1 MGFRPDCRS
10 GYCLRQSGD
19 SFLFLEKDF
28 GNYYKNPARF
38 GSQRLKKINECT
50 SGAKV
55 FSGSRKG
62 YVLIPIILT
71 PSTKN
76 SRPKKLQTFT
86 VSGTLFAIE
95 IKI

>member
-1 MGFRPDCRS
+1 MYYNVQYGIPS
-10 GYCLRQSGD
+10 GLPVRLLFASKWRLLFILR
-19 SFLFLEKDF
+19 EKDF

-76 SRPKKLQTFT
+76 SRQKTPN
-86 VSGTLFAIE
+86 IYC
-95 IKI
+95 